1 MKRTLSTL
9 ILAGIV
15 VLITGTFCFA
25 EFAAAGVENFP
36 YFHLGCLIV
45 GGMIIVSLKQKY
57 REDLSRRG
65 RRQLRHVRH
74 PRGPVHGP
82 RGRRSQEPPQLRK
95 KKGSADNALHPGPAD
110 ESISEGENK
119 EAVR

>member
-25 EFAAAGVENFP
+25 EYAAAGVENFP
-36 YFHLGCLIV
+36 YFHLGCMIV

-57 REDLSRRG
+57 QKIYLGEAVGSFAMYAILVA
-65 RRQLRHVRH
+65 LFTA
-74 PRGPVHGP
+74 P
-82 RGRRSQEPPQLRK
+82 RGRGSQEPAQL
-95 KKGSADNALHPGPAD
+95 KKGSADNALHPGAVNK
-110 ESISEGENK
+110 SNSEGIK
-119 EAVR
+119 

>member
-25 EFAAAGVENFP
+25 EYAAAGVENFP
-36 YFHLGCLIV
+36 YFHLGALIV

-57 REDLSRRG
+57 QKIYMSEAMGSFAMYAVLVALFTS
-65 RRQLRHVRH
+65 
-74 PRGPVHGP
+74 PVA
-82 RGRRSQEPPQLRK
+82 QAIKNLM
-95 KKGSADNALHPGPAD
+95 
-110 ESISEGENK
+110 
-119 EAVR
+119 